1 MIDGYL
7 HEKVRSQEEQI
18 RELKNNLTTLRI
30 AVESQQRRTNKLED
44 DTKIVNDLDT
54 VIQKLV
60 SLNREQAE
68 KEFQKIKLHLENC
81 IVATTNYRL
90 EDYKKTEKKIED
102 FLDWFRQNNVVDEM
116 LEHRSYLSTIFTTLT
131 TKKIETPEE
140 LLRLFRKNQ
149 RKIKKNRKES
159 VV

>member
-116 LEHRSYLSTIFTTLT
+116 LEHRSYLKTIFVTLSN
-131 TKKIETPEE
+131 KKIETSEE

-149 RKIKKNRKES
+149 RKIKKNRKEL